1 MKQIITYKFEESDF
15 ELLKKGFPD
24 TPCDECNGVQQD
36 SCFCCKDY
44 EIYKSE
50 ANKYKQY
57 LKEANL
63 YEYGKA
69 LAKIKKLN
77 KEKKRIQ
84 NELSELW
91 KSLPD
96 EIKARKDIKEMV

>member
-1 MKQIITYKFEESDF
+1 MKQIITYKFEELDF

-24 TPCDECNGVQQD
+24 TPCDECNQQN
-36 SCFCCKDY
+36 SCLNCKAY

-50 ANKYKQY
+50 VNKYKQN

-63 YEYGKA
+63 YEYGKV
-69 LAKIKKLN
+69 LAEIKKRN